1 MPVADAPARFERAR
15 VARLATVRADGR
27 PHVAPIVFAVEGDR
41 VFSIVDAKPKRS
53 PEMLRLRN
61 IAGEPRVSLLVD
73 QYDEDWR
80 ALWWVR
86 ADGIATVAES
96 GPDRDLA
103 IRLLFDK
110 YRQYDEWSTP
120 IGAAMVIR
128 IERWSSWALGS

>member
-1 MPVADAPARFERAR
+1 MPVADAAARFEQAR

-80 ALWWVR
+80 TLWWVR
-86 ADGIATVAES
+86 ADGIATVVES

-128 IERWSSWALGS
+128 IERWSSWALSS

>member
-1 MPVADAPARFERAR
+1 MPVADAAARFEQAR

-53 PEMLRLRN
+53 PAMLRLRN

-73 QYDEDWR
+73 QYDEDWQ

-86 ADGIATVAES
+86 ADGIATVVES

-120 IGAAMVIR
+120 IGAAMVIHV
-128 IERWSSWALGS
+128 ERWSSWALSS

>member
-1 MPVADAPARFERAR
+1 MPVADAAARFERAR

-53 PEMLRLRN
+53 PQMLRLRN

-73 QYDEDWR
+73 HYDEDWR

-86 ADGIATVAES
+86 ADGIATVVES
-96 GPDRDLA
+96 GPDRDRA

-110 YRQYDEWSTP
+110 YRQYGEWSTP
-120 IGAAMVIR
+120 IGAAMVIH
-128 IERWSSWALGS
+128 IEQWSSWALSS